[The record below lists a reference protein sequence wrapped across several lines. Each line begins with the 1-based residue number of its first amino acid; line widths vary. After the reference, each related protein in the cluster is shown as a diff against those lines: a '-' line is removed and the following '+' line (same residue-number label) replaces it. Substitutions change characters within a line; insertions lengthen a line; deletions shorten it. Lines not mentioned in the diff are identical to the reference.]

1 MCQYCMPPLSKFYIT
16 FTFFAQKPRLLYI
29 YDSRAVL
36 HAASILPSLFSGCQA
51 CRQQRRHKTQCL
63 ASSYPPARIVYQTPM
78 SVMSNPTEIFKVFPL
93 LKSLFVQSCTLAVNK
108 DIRYEQWK
116 HHISFLEYFQIF
128 FLSCQSK
135 EFE

>member
-1 MCQYCMPPLSKFYIT
+1 MPPLSKFYIT

-63 ASSYPPARIVYQTPM
+63 ASSYPPARIIYQTPM

-93 LKSLFVQSCTLAVNK
+93 LKSFFCIVLYFVC
-108 DIRYEQWK
+108 K
-116 HHISFLEYFQIF
+116 HTSIYFFSLDSFWHSEVLKHVLQ
-128 FLSCQSK
+128 
-135 EFE
+135 